1 LFATNKTSSIPS
13 SFYIKVD
20 IFGARKPVK
29 LKVHNNA
36 KVYKAF
42 NEPMSSDLPE
52 WAVLK
57 SFSRLFLK
65 VFTYILVYRD

>member
-1 LFATNKTSSIPS
+1 MFATNKTAPVLS
-13 SFYIKVD
+13 SFYTKID

-29 LKVHNNA
+29 LKVQINA

-42 NEPMSSDLPE
+42 YEPLSSDLPE

-57 SFSRLFLK
+57 SVVTCF
-65 VFTYILVYRD
+65 